1 MTNKRD
7 SRYRAAQQK
16 FKRYAATANL
26 PCNIC
31 GHPIDY
37 AIPHNDEYGS
47 VNNEAFELDH
57 LYPVATHKE
66 LELDPANFRAT
77 HAGCNRAKGNN
88 RQTPKT
94 NPNTRAWVR

>member
-7 SRYRAAQQK
+7 SRYRKAQQK
-16 FKRYAATANL
+16 FRAHAAAANL

-37 AIPHNDEYGS
+37 TLPHNDELGS
-47 VNNEAFELDH
+47 VNMDAFELDH
-57 LYPVATHKE
+57 LYAVATHKE

-88 RQTPKT
+88 RQTAKA